1 MNSVIEILWAIEL
14 NIMFKRWLDIRKID
28 PTWIDDLDM
37 RRSWV
42 RMNMRLGDGA
52 SHRITALRHAGATPC
67 LKGGDDEADVGGQAD
82 QADADGR
89 PKPDPGRQ

>member
-28 PTWIDDLDM
+28 PAWIDDLDM

-52 SHRITALRHAGATPC
+52 SHRITAARRNEC
-67 LKGGDDEADVGGQAD
+67 LIGRIVDEGDVGGQAD

-89 PKPDPGRQ
+89 PKPDPGRE